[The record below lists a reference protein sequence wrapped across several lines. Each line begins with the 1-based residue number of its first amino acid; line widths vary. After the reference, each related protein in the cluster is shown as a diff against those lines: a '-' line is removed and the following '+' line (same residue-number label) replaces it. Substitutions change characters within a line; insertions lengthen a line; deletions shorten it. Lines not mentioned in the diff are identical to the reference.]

1 MLKNSLT
8 QLLQIKYPI
17 IQAPMAGGITTTEL
31 VTSVSNYGGLG
42 SVGAGYMSPDAL
54 RQQIKEIKVQ
64 TEHNFGVNIFV
75 PSPFE
80 TTTEQIEKADQYLQR
95 IRHQLKMDEEHTTKL
110 PTYSE
115 TLDTYHKQVEVVLE
129 ERVPV
134 VSFTFGLPEE
144 QIVTKLKD
152 KGIIVMATATTVA
165 EAIEVER
172 LGIDV
177 VIAQGSEAGGHR
189 GNFILP
195 TEESLIGVMSLV
207 PQIVDQV
214 NLPVIAAGGIMDG
227 RGIIASLVLGAQA
240 AQMGTAFLMTKESG
254 THPKYK

>member
-1 MLKNSLT
+1 M
-8 QLLQIKYPI
+8 
-17 IQAPMAGGITTTEL
+17 
-31 VTSVSNYGGLG
+31 
-42 SVGAGYMSPDAL
+42 
-54 RQQIKEIKVQ
+54 
-64 TEHNFGVNIFV
+64 
-75 PSPFE
+75 
-80 TTTEQIEKADQYLQR
+80 
-95 IRHQLKMDEEHTTKL
+95 
-110 PTYSE
+110 
-115 TLDTYHKQVEVVLE
+115 
-129 ERVPV
+129 
-134 VSFTFGLPEE
+134 
-144 QIVTKLKD
+144 
-152 KGIIVMATATTVA
+152 VMATATTVA
-165 EAIEVER
+165 EAIEVKR

-254 THPKYK
+254 THPKYKQAISQAEESDTRLTSAFSGKHA